1 MNDLKPLIHWFE
13 HLTPDTLDQL
23 PQFYAADAEFKDP
36 FNEVRGVESIQ
47 HIFFH
52 MFSQVAEPRFVV
64 GSSFSG
70 EGDEGGV
77 MLLWNFHFRN
87 RAPLPQK
94 AMTARGATHL
104 RFDAAGKIVL
114 HRDYWD
120 AAEELY
126 AKLPLIGWVMRG
138 LQRMGRA

>member
-13 HLTPDTLDQL
+13 HLTLDTLDQI
-23 PQFYAADAEFKDP
+23 PQFYAVDAEFKDP
-36 FNEVRGVESIQ
+36 FNEVRGAESIQ
-47 HIFFH
+47 HIFRH

-64 GSSFSG
+64 GSRFSG
-70 EGDEGGV
+70 DDGV

-138 LQRMGRA
+138 LQRMGRT